1 MPMVPRLNLPPRN
14 LPYPHL
20 PWPHLPYLLPPV
32 RVVQG
37 KRQCLARVRVRQ
49 VVQVYHPYPA

>member
-1 MPMVPRLNLPPRN
+1 MVPRLNLPPRY